1 MKRNEESYAKVK
13 NKEMF
18 NYRNQMGV
26 SQVAMAKKLGLSH
39 RMWNHYE
46 HGTRQVPISVVL
58 SAKYLCKNMDKMD
71 KLHDD
76 IKQHEEPLTKWD
88 VDRIEALRNKI
99 KQDMMN
105 NSELKSQMSD
115 LASKILTQSHKEM
128 GFLLSKIN

>member
-13 NKEMF
+13 SKEMF

-46 HGTRQVPISVVL
+46 HGTKQVPISVVL
-58 SAKYLCKNMDKMD
+58 SAKYLCKNLDNMD

-88 VDRIEALRNKI
+88 VDRIEALMKKMKDDI
-99 KQDMMN
+99 ST
-105 NSELKSQMSD
+105 NSEIV
-115 LASKILTQSHKEM
+115 SKILTQSHKEM

>member
-13 NKEMF
+13 NKEML

-26 SQVAMAKKLGLSH
+26 SQVTMAKKLGLSH

-46 HGTRQVPISVVL
+46 HGTKQVPISVVL

-71 KLHDD
+71 ELHDD

-88 VDRIEALRNKI
+88 VDRIEALMNKMKDDI
-99 KQDMMN
+99 ST
-105 NSELKSQMSD
+105 NSEIV
-115 LASKILTQSHKEM
+115 SKILTQSHKEM

>member
-13 NKEMF
+13 NKEML

-26 SQVAMAKKLGLSH
+26 SQVTMAKKLGLSH

-46 HGTRQVPISVVL
+46 HGTKQVPISVVL

-71 KLHDD
+71 ELHDD

-88 VDRIEALRNKI
+88 VDRIEALMKKMKDDI
-99 KQDMMN
+99 ST
-105 NSELKSQMSD
+105 NSEIV
-115 LASKILTQSHKEM
+115 SKILTQSHKEM

>member
-13 NKEMF
+13 SKEMF

-46 HGTRQVPISVVL
+46 HGTKQVPISVVL

-88 VDRIEALRNKI
+88 VDRIEALRKKMKEDI
-99 KQDMMN
+99 VT
-105 NSELKSQMSD
+105 NSD
-115 LASKILTQSHKEM
+115 IVSKILAQSHKEM

>member
-46 HGTRQVPISVVL
+46 HGTKQVPISVVL
-58 SAKYLCKNMDKMD
+58 SAKYLCKNLDKMD

-88 VDRIEALRNKI
+88 VDRIEALMKKMKDDI
-99 KQDMMN
+99 ST
-105 NSELKSQMSD
+105 NSEIV
-115 LASKILTQSHKEM
+115 SKILTQSHKEM

>member
-13 NKEMF
+13 NKEML

-46 HGTRQVPISVVL
+46 HGTKQVPISVVL

-88 VDRIEALRNKI
+88 VDRIEALMKKMKDDI
-99 KQDMMN
+99 ST
-105 NSELKSQMSD
+105 NSEIV
-115 LASKILTQSHKEM
+115 SKILTQSHKEM

>member
-13 NKEMF
+13 NKEML

-46 HGTRQVPISVVL
+46 HGTKQVLISVVL

-71 KLHDD
+71 ELYDD

-88 VDRIEALRNKI
+88 VDRIEALMKKMKDDI
-99 KQDMMN
+99 ST
-105 NSELKSQMSD
+105 NSEIV
-115 LASKILTQSHKEM
+115 SKILTQSHKEM

>member
-1 MKRNEESYAKVK
+1 MKRNEASYAKVAK
-13 NKEMF
+13 GEIY
-18 NYRNQMGV
+18 NYRSTLGL
-26 SQVAMAKKLGLSH
+26 SQVNMAKKMGLSH

-46 HGTRQVPISVVL
+46 HGTKQVPISVVL

-88 VDRIEALRNKI
+88 VDRIEALMKAA
-99 KQDMMN
+99 KTKGH
-105 NSELKSQMSD
+105 NSNDNDPSI
-115 LASKILTQSHKEM
+115 ARIFTQCEKEM

>member
-46 HGTRQVPISVVL
+46 HGTKQVPISVVL

-88 VDRIEALRNKI
+88 VDRIEALMKAA
-99 KQDMMN
+99 KTKGH
-105 NSELKSQMSD
+105 NSNDNDPSI
-115 LASKILTQSHKEM
+115 ARIFTQCEKEM

>member
-13 NKEMF
+13 NKEML

-46 HGTRQVPISVVL
+46 HGTKQVPISVVL
-58 SAKYLCKNMDKMD
+58 SAKYLCQNIDKMD

-88 VDRIEALRNKI
+88 VDRIEALMKAA
-99 KQDMMN
+99 KTKGH
-105 NSELKSQMSD
+105 NSNDNDPSI
-115 LASKILTQSHKEM
+115 ARIFTQCEKEM

>member
-13 NKEMF
+13 NKEML

-88 VDRIEALRNKI
+88 VDRIEALMKKMKDDI
-99 KQDMMN
+99 ST
-105 NSELKSQMSD
+105 NSEIV
-115 LASKILTQSHKEM
+115 SKILTQSHKEM

>member
-46 HGTRQVPISVVL
+46 HGTKQVPISVVL

-88 VDRIEALRNKI
+88 VDRIEALMRAAKT
-99 KQDMMN
+99 KGH
-105 NSELKSQMSD
+105 NSNDNDPSI
-115 LASKILTQSHKEM
+115 ARIFTQCEKEM

>member
-1 MKRNEESYAKVK
+1 MKRNENSYAKVK

-46 HGTRQVPISVVL
+46 HGTKQVPISVVL
-58 SAKYLCKNMDKMD
+58 SAKYLCKNLDKMD

-88 VDRIEALRNKI
+88 VDRIEALMKKMKDDI
-99 KQDMMN
+99 ST
-105 NSELKSQMSD
+105 NSEIV
-115 LASKILTQSHKEM
+115 SKILTQSHKEM

>member
-13 NKEMF
+13 NKEML

-46 HGTRQVPISVVL
+46 HGTKQVPISVVL

-88 VDRIEALRNKI
+88 VDRIEALMKAA
-99 KQDMMN
+99 KTKGH
-105 NSELKSQMSD
+105 NSNDNDPSI
-115 LASKILTQSHKEM
+115 ARIFTQCEKEM

>member
-13 NKEMF
+13 NKEML

-46 HGTRQVPISVVL
+46 HGTKQVPISVVL
-58 SAKYLCKNMDKMD
+58 SAKYLCKNLDKMD

-88 VDRIEALRNKI
+88 VDRIEALMKKMKDDI
-99 KQDMMN
+99 ST
-105 NSELKSQMSD
+105 NSEIV
-115 LASKILTQSHKEM
+115 SKILTQSHKEM

>member
-13 NKEMF
+13 NKEML

-46 HGTRQVPISVVL
+46 HETRQVPISVVL

-71 KLHDD
+71 ELHDD

-88 VDRIEALRNKI
+88 VDRIEALMKKMKDDI
-99 KQDMMN
+99 ST
-105 NSELKSQMSD
+105 NSEIV
-115 LASKILTQSHKEM
+115 SKILTQSHKEM

>member
-13 NKEMF
+13 NKEML

-46 HGTRQVPISVVL
+46 HGTKQVPISVVL

-88 VDRIEALRNKI
+88 VDRIEALMKAAKI
-99 KQDMMN
+99 KGH
-105 NSELKSQMSD
+105 NSNDNDPSI
-115 LASKILTQSHKEM
+115 ARIFTQCEKEM

>member
-13 NKEMF
+13 NKEMLT
-18 NYRNQMGV
+18 YRNQMGV

-46 HGTRQVPISVVL
+46 HGTKQVPISVVL

-71 KLHDD
+71 ELHDD

-88 VDRIEALRNKI
+88 VDRIEALMNKMKDDI
-99 KQDMMN
+99 ST
-105 NSELKSQMSD
+105 NSEIV
-115 LASKILTQSHKEM
+115 SKILTQSHKEM

>member
-13 NKEMF
+13 NKEML

-46 HGTRQVPISVVL
+46 HGTKQVPISVVL

-88 VDRIEALRNKI
+88 VDRIEALMKKMKDDI
-99 KQDMMN
+99 ST
-105 NSELKSQMSD
+105 NSEIVT
-115 LASKILTQSHKEM
+115 KILTQSHKEM

>member
-13 NKEMF
+13 NNEML

-46 HGTRQVPISVVL
+46 HGTKPVPISVVL

-71 KLHDD
+71 ELHDD
-76 IKQHEEPLTKWD
+76 IKKHEEPLTKWD
-88 VDRIEALRNKI
+88 VDRIEALMRKMKDDI
-99 KQDMMN
+99 SA
-105 NSELKSQMSD
+105 NSQIV
-115 LASKILTQSHKEM
+115 SKILAQSHKEM